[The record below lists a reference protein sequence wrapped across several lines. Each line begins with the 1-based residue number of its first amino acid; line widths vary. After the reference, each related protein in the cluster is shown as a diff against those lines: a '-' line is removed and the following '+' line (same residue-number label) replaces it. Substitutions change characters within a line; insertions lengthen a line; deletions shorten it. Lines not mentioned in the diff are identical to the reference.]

1 LDAVENMA
9 IDEVLLE
16 RARSSNEMVFRVYT
30 WARPTLSFGRN
41 QTAAAAFDP
50 ATAASREIS
59 VVRRLTGGRAVLHH
73 REVTYS
79 VTAPVDASGS
89 LRESYARFN
98 RLLVAGL
105 QSLGVPT
112 RIAAPR
118 ERVRPPGFAPCFE
131 EPAPGE
137 LVIDHR
143 KLVGSAQVREQ
154 GALLQHGS
162 ILVEDDQGLI
172 AELASRE
179 LPAVPPAATL
189 HAALGREPTFDEVAG
204 ALFGAVRQIEDPC
217 ASELVVDQLDSEAL
231 AAARQR
237 YDSDSWTWRR

>member
-1 LDAVENMA
+1 MA

-16 RARSSNEMVFRVYT
+16 RARSTNEAVFRVYA
-30 WARPTLSFGRN
+30 WERPTLSFGRN
-41 QTAAAAFDP
+41 QTTIGAFN
-50 ATAASREIS
+50 AEHARARGIS

-73 REVTYS
+73 REVTYR
-79 VTAPVDASGS
+79 VTAPVDVSGS

-112 RIAAPR
+112 MIAARR

-137 LVIDHR
+137 LVVDHR

-179 LPAVPPAATL
+179 LPALPPAATL
-189 HAALGREPTFDEVAG
+189 CAALGRSPRLDEVAD
-204 ALFGAVRQIEDPC
+204 ALFGAVRRIEDPC
-217 ASELVVDQLDSEAL
+217 ASELAVDQLQSEAL

-237 YDSDSWTWRR
+237 YDNESWTWRR